1 MKKQSSS
8 KHNVESNPAVT
19 HLDTTLTEITA
30 TTTHTLQRWWKP
42 LLATIS
48 ALVLCLLLYQGLR
61 AIGDMKDASLNE
73 RAYGLFSSP
82 AAAKEDYQ
90 LDPTALQSLLS
101 DVHGRSMEPFVYRS
115 AVEHYLNLGARLSR
129 KARENEQKPVS
140 TGTTVSTPSTAT
152 PEGNLQPTIDVAYN
166 QALTLAEQAR
176 SKMANDGDV
185 EVWAQKVKSRIEGE
199 RKKDWLPAKWK
210 FSLPTPKPLP
220 DSNTPSNPD
229 LPAGSAT
236 PAAAESKPPEAS
248 TDGQPANK

>member
-8 KHNVESNPAVT
+8 KHNLESNPAVA
-19 HLDTTLTEITA
+19 HLDSTLTEITA
-30 TTTHTLQRWWKP
+30 TTAHTLQRWWKP

-48 ALVLCLLLYQGLR
+48 VLVLCLLLYQGLR

-73 RAYGLFSSP
+73 RVYRLFSSP

-90 LDPTALQSLLS
+90 LDSTALQSLLS

-115 AVEHYLNLGARLSR
+115 AVEHYLNLAARLSR
-129 KARENEQKPVS
+129 KARENEQKSVS
-140 TGTTVSTPSTAT
+140 TGATESTAA
-152 PEGNLQPTIDVAYN
+152 PEANLQPTIEAAYN
-166 QALTLAEQAR
+166 QALMLSDQAR
-176 SKMANDGDV
+176 SKMTSDGDV

-210 FSLPTPKPLP
+210 FSLPTPKSVPTSHP
-220 DSNTPSNPD
+220 PGTSD

-236 PAAAESKPPEAS
+236 PAAAESKSPEAS
-248 TDGQPANK
+248 TDGQPVNK